1 MSNLLAGAIG
11 ASLATCVLVVILKKY
26 FNRIFDQHTRMLLLI
41 YQLRRENAELA
52 EENHLLKQDG
62 VHIGIRFTS
71 TLNTKQ

>member
-1 MSNLLAGAIG
+1 MSSLLAGAIG

-26 FNRIFDQHTRMLLLI
+26 FDRIFDQHTRMLLLI

-52 EENHLLKQDG
+52 EENYLLKQGG

-71 TLNTKQ
+71 TLNTK

>member
-41 YQLRRENAELA
+41 YQLRRENAKLA
-52 EENHLLKQDG
+52 EENHLLKQGG
-62 VHIGIRFTS
+62 VRIGIRFTS
-71 TLNTKQ
+71 TLNTK

>member
-52 EENHLLKQDG
+52 EENHLLKQGG